1 LVEEPGHQLVFL
13 DSSAFV
19 GTGPSPPGMSPKG
32 ERSAVRPRAPT
43 RGCEQSPQRDRQPFG
58 GLSVALGLS
67 TNLWVFF
74 GFMFL
79 IGLAVPFLSITS
91 MTVLQEAVEPEMQGR
106 VFGFV
111 GIVMAVAVPAG
122 MVVFGP
128 LADRFTVEA
137 VLVASGVVT
146 FLVVA
151 AAVVLPSGR
160 LVMDAAHRARGGV
173 TSH

>member
-1 LVEEPGHQLVFL
+1 M
-13 DSSAFV
+13 FV
-19 GTGPSPPGMSPKG
+19 
-32 ERSAVRPRAPT
+32 
-43 RGCEQSPQRDRQPFG
+43 
-58 GLSVALGLS
+58 
-67 TNLWVFF
+67 
-74 GFMFL
+74 
-79 IGLAVPFLSITS
+79 IGLAVPFFSTTS
-91 MTVLQEAVEPEMQGR
+91 MTVLQEAVEQEMQGR

-111 GIVMAVAVPAG
+111 GIVMAVAMPAG

-160 LVMDAAHRARGGV
+160 LVMDAATGHAGA
-173 TSH
+173 